1 MRKEEWI
8 LPYMKQNARLFVLV
22 IFLGAV
28 TIFSAAFLMFTSGFL
43 ISKSAAR
50 PENILLVY
58 VPIVA
63 VRTFGIAR
71 SVSRYAER
79 LTGHHIILKIVSDMR
94 VRLYNMLEP
103 ASLML
108 SSRFR
113 TGDMLGIL
121 AEDIEHL
128 QDAFL
133 KTIFPAVSALLLY
146 AASVIGLGFFSWPF
160 AAFAAIYLFILVV
173 LFPVVSLLVTRA
185 KNMRLKSGR
194 NTLYSRLTDAVL
206 GVSDWMFSGR
216 QAAFISSYEEKEKA
230 WFDLESKRQRFTR
243 WRDLAA
249 QCLVGGFILI
259 MLFWTAGQYADGS
272 IANTMI
278 AAFVLVVFPLTE
290 AFLPL
295 SDALTEVPSYQDSIK
310 RMSKAAPELRSRE
323 VNQTDEKL
331 DVSDVTLTFDNVTFS
346 YDQHSHVLD
355 RFSFTL
361 RQGEK
366 MALLGRS
373 GSGKST
379 SLALIEGALVPDSG
393 KVMLNGLETAAVQE
407 QISSAVAVLN
417 QKPHLFNTSIMNNIR
432 LGNGKASDEDV
443 KRAAR
448 QVKLHDYIE
457 SLPDGY
463 ETSVQ
468 ETGIRFSGGERQR
481 IALARILLQDTPVII
496 LDEPTVG
503 LDAVTEREL
512 LDTIFDVFKE
522 KTILWITHHLAGVE
536 TADKIVFLENGKAE
550 MEGTHQE
557 LLAENERYRK
567 LYRLD
572 VPIRT

>member
-1 MRKEEWI
+1 MKKEEWI
-8 LPYMKQNARLFVLV
+8 LPYIKQNARLFVLV

-43 ISKSAAR
+43 ISKAATR
-50 PENILLVY
+50 PENILLIY

-71 SVSRYAER
+71 SVSRYVER
-79 LTGHHIILKIVSDMR
+79 LVGHHIILKIVSDMR

-103 ASLML
+103 GALML
-108 SSRFR
+108 RSRFR

-121 AEDIEHL
+121 SEDIEHL

-133 KTIFPAVSALLLY
+133 KTIFPAISALLLY
-146 AASVIGLGFFSWPF
+146 AVSVIALGFFSWPF
-160 AAFAAIYLFILVV
+160 ALLLALYLFVLVV

-185 KNMRLKSGR
+185 KNAKLKSGR
-194 NTLYSRLTDAVL
+194 NVLYSRLTDAVM

-216 QAAFISSYEEKEKA
+216 RHAFIDAYEKEEHD
-230 WFDLESKRQRFTR
+230 WFELERKKQRFTR
-243 WRDLAA
+243 WRDFAA
-249 QCLVGGFILI
+249 QCLVAGLILL
-259 MLFWTAGQYADGS
+259 MLFWTAGQQADGEL
-272 IANTMI
+272 AKTMI

-295 SDALTEVPSYQDSIK
+295 SDALGEVPGYQDSIR
-310 RMSKAAPELRSRE
+310 RMNKVAPQPEASQTESAA
-323 VNQTDEKL
+323 QML
-331 DVSDVTLTFDNVTFS
+331 DLQDVTLAFRDVTFS
-346 YDQHSHVLD
+346 YDNSSQVLD
-355 RFSFTL
+355 NFSFTL

-379 SLALIEGALVPDSG
+379 SLALIEGALKPDSG
-393 KVMLNGLETAAVQE
+393 SVTLNGVETALLKD
-407 QISSAVAVLN
+407 QIADAVAVLN
-417 QKPHLFNTSIMNNIR
+417 QKPHLFDTSILNNIR

-443 KRAAR
+443 RRAAK

-463 ETSVQ
+463 HTSVQ

-481 IALARILLQDTPVII
+481 IALARILLQDTPIII

-503 LDAVTEREL
+503 LDPITEREL
-512 LDTIFDVFKE
+512 METVFEVLKG

-536 TADKIVFLENGKAE
+536 AADKIVFLENGKTE
-550 MEGTHQE
+550 MEGTHEE
-557 LLAENERYRK
+557 LLATNERYRR
-567 LYRLD
+567 LYHLD
-572 VPIRT
+572 VPVK